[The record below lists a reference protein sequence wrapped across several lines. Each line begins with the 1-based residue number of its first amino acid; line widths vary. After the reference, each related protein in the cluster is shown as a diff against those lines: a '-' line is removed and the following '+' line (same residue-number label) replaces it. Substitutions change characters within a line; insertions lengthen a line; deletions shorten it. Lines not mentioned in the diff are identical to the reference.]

1 MPMRMTMMMAM
12 LLMMRRRRTT
22 TTMMMTVNMPVS
34 MRTMSMSPR
43 RGTQWNTFVDAFVL
57 LPFTQAVA
65 CQWNIVSGSMIFM
78 ASGIHVVSSV
88 ARDKTSEYVRG

>member
-1 MPMRMTMMMAM
+1 MMMAM

-43 RGTQWNTFVDAFVL
+43 RGGTQWNTFVDAFVL